1 MEGSVCDLLIG
12 LTSAFGVCLIYC
24 LFVMIGLKK
33 KVVRLEETLNYFN
46 NLRNHLVVV
55 SNPHFSSFSSQIQ
68 TGIIQPQNDNCDIEN
83 QQQQGVAAAA

>member
-1 MEGSVCDLLIG
+1 
-12 LTSAFGVCLIYC
+12 
-24 LFVMIGLKK
+24 
-33 KVVRLEETLNYFN
+33 LNYFN

>member
-33 KVVRLEETLNYFN
+33 KVVRLEETLNYVN
-46 NLRNHLVVV
+46 NLRNHLIVV
-55 SNPHFSSFSSQIQ
+55 SNPPFSFQIQ

-83 QQQQGVAAAA
+83 QGVAAAA